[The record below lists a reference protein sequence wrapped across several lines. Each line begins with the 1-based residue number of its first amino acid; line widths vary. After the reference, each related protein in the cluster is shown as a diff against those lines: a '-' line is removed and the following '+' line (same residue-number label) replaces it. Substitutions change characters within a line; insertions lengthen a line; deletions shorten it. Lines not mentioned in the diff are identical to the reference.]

1 MRGQR
6 KSSGTDAT
14 ITFTFESAYNQIVQP
29 TSYVSLSQY
38 FIAHWMPAITGA
50 GLKILLQLRSMGYY
64 SPKAGVQ
71 RGDIDI
77 EQKELAALCGLS
89 HSTLKRAFA
98 DDPVLSA
105 YVQRVFEVKRDPRT
119 GRIIKEHYLYV
130 VKMDDVL
137 VPADKVKLEEMLQG
151 LDKPG
156 DLPKGQ
162 NDPSDL
168 APIAQNELSDVQS
181 EPPTGQNEPPR
192 GQNDPS
198 LKGSLNTP
206 TTLNTLDTPA
216 AAPEVFASLF
226 SEEKNEPE
234 GEIPDRNNLSLLAQ
248 AKLAEVAWAKLP
260 AADRAPWLTQGERE
274 LSALFAGSGLS
285 VKPKLIEA
293 RGASLYEMSLR
304 GVGRKTA

>member
-6 KSSGTDAT
+6 KQPDAT

-89 HSTLKRAFA
+89 HSSLKRAFEG
-98 DDPVLSA
+98 DPVLSA
-105 YVQRVFEVKRDPRT
+105 YVQRVFHVQRDPRT

-137 VPADKVKLEEMLQG
+137 IPADKAKLEAMLQG
-151 LDKPG
+151 PDKP
-156 DLPKGQ
+156 
-162 NDPSDL
+162 N
-168 APIAQNELSDVQS
+168 AN
-181 EPPTGQNEPPR
+181 PR

-198 LKGSLNTP
+198 APAPTAQSEPPVAQNDLSGVQSELPTAHNEPTRGQNDPSLNRSLHTP
-206 TTLNTLDTPA
+206 TTQNTFDTPHTPA
-216 AAPEVFASLF
+216 ADPETLASLF
-226 SEEKNEPE
+226 PDEDKEPDA
-234 GEIPDRNNLSLLAQ
+234 DRPFKTYRAGA
-248 AKLAEVAWAKLP
+248 AKLLEAIEEAKKGKKGTWA
-260 AADRAPWLTQGERE
+260 
-274 LSALFAGSGLS
+274 
-285 VKPKLIEA
+285 
-293 RGASLYEMSLR
+293 
-304 GVGRKTA
+304 

>member
-1 MRGQR
+1 MKSPR
-6 KSSGTDAT
+6 KPSGTDAT

-89 HSTLKRAFA
+89 HSTLKRAFT

-105 YVQRVFEVKRDPRT
+105 YVQRVFEVKRDPRN

-137 VPADKVKLEEMLQG
+137 IPADRANLEAMLQG
-151 LDKPG
+151 PDKKSDEKSDDKPN
-156 DLPKGQ
+156 DLPKGH
-162 NDPSDL
+162 NDPSAS
-168 APIAQNELSDVQS
+168 APTGQSEPPAAHNDPSGVQS
-181 EPPTGQNEPPR
+181 EPPMVQNEPPR

-198 LKGSLNTP
+198 LNRSLNTP
-206 TTLNTLDTPA
+206 ITLNTSDTPA

-226 SEEKNEPE
+226 EEE
-234 GEIPDRNNLSLLAQ
+234 GKAPKRFQDLTEAAQ
-248 AKLAEVAWAKLP
+248 QPFVDQARAELVAIH
-260 AADRAPWLTQGERE
+260 
-274 LSALFAGSGLS
+274 AGSG
-285 VKPKLIEA
+285 VTPRPKLVEVRAINI
-293 RGASLYEMSLR
+293 YEQSQK
-304 GVGRKTA
+304 G